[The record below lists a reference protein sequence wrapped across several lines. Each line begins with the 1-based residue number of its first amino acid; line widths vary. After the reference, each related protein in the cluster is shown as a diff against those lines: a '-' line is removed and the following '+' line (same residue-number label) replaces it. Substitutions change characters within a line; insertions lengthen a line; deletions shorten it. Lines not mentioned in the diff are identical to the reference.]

1 MMEDDRRELCV
12 INHIYVDIYVI
23 VMKRHAQINISVM
36 YTWKRKVV
44 VCRWNTSP
52 WQKIGEP

>member
-1 MMEDDRRELCV
+1 MEDDRRELCV

-36 YTWKRKVV
+36 YT
-44 VCRWNTSP
+44 
-52 WQKIGEP
+52 